1 MNATAASSTLLSEV
15 IRTEELRTRFSR
27 EPDFETENRALLH
40 LAQVLASNPGQ
51 ILDRLVQTALGLCA
65 AGSTGISILDSET
78 GGDPNQFRWRALAG
92 AWADKYLGS
101 LLPRDYSPCGVVIT
115 RNSAQLMTE
124 PAKYYDYVSAIDP
137 PCHEVLLVPFSLG
150 AQPIGTIWAVMH
162 DPNQYFDAEDVR
174 ILSSLAKF
182 ASAGYQSLKAN
193 EALAAYGKARAS
205 EVESLADANRSK
217 DEFIATIAHEL
228 RNPLGPLRNVSALLL
243 GGPSDPTMIRRA
255 AGVIERQSS
264 AMARLIEDL
273 LDVSRVRLGVLELH
287 RSKVNLADVLR
298 AALDTSRLAP
308 HSCTHDVQLDLP
320 EEAIYVDG
328 DGLRLTQ
335 TLGNLL
341 NNAAKYSD
349 ANGRVCI
356 RMLREGNSAIIAIT
370 DDGIGISADKIDSIF
385 DLFSQGG
392 QSGSPRSQGGLGIGL
407 HLARKLAEAHQG
419 TLTAESAGV
428 DCGSTFTV
436 RLPAA

>member
-1 MNATAASSTLLSEV
+1 V
-15 IRTEELRTRFSR
+15 
-27 EPDFETENRALLH
+27 
-40 LAQVLASNPGQ
+40 
-51 ILDRLVQTALGLCA
+51 
-65 AGSTGISILDSET
+65 
-78 GGDPNQFRWRALAG
+78 
-92 AWADKYLGS
+92 
-101 LLPRDYSPCGVVIT
+101 LPRDYSPCGVVIS
-115 RNSAQLMTE
+115 RNSVLLMSE

-150 AQPIGTIWAVMH
+150 SEPIGTIWAVMH
-162 DPNQYFDAEDVR
+162 DPSQHFDAEDVR
-174 ILSSLAKF
+174 ILSSLANF

-228 RNPLGPLRNVSALLL
+228 RNPLGPIRNVSALLL
-243 GGPSDPTMIRRA
+243 SGPSDPTMIKRA

-273 LDVSRVRLGVLELH
+273 LDVSRVRLGVLELY

-298 AALDTSRLAP
+298 AALDASRLAP
-308 HSCTHDVQLDLP
+308 HSRTHEVHLELP
-320 EEAIYVDG
+320 AESVYVDG
-328 DGLRLTQ
+328 DALRLTQ

-349 ANGRVCI
+349 AQGRIGI
-356 RMLREGNSAIIAIT
+356 RLFREDNTAICTIT
-370 DDGIGISADKIDSIF
+370 DDGIGISAEKVDSIF
-385 DLFSQGG
+385 ELFSQGG
-392 QSGSPRSQGGLGIGL
+392 QAGSPRSQGGLGIGL

-428 DCGSTFTV
+428 DCGSTFIV
-436 RLPAA
+436 RLPAL